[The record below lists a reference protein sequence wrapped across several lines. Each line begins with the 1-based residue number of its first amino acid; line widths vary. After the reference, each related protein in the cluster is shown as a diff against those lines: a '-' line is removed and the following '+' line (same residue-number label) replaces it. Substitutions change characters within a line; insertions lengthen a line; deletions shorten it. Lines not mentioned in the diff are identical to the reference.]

1 MQASEYVCPRVY
13 LFVRVSTCAYF
24 QVCDH
29 ECLWV
34 YVLIY
39 ESVCMLCVLCVCACC
54 ACCAC
59 VHVVCVVRVCMLRV
73 CVLCVCCFDQSHSA
87 KADK

>member
-1 MQASEYVCPRVY
+1 MSGACVSTFFVCLLVWICASVCLDVQASEYVCPCVY

-24 QVCDH
+24 QVGDH

-39 ESVCMLCVLCVCACC
+39 ESVCMLC
-54 ACCAC
+54 
-59 VHVVCVVRVCMLRV
+59 M
-73 CVLCVCCFDQSHSA
+73 LCVCCFDQSHSA